1 MKNFELLRYLKKWWF
16 LIMVVTAA
24 GCLLVY
30 RFVSSNQQYTA
41 TAVIQYTNVNASEG
55 LNADGTET
63 ELPFT
68 AEDETAAFTLDF
80 ADGEIPARL
89 IRLIPVGE

>member
-1 MKNFELLRYLKKWWF
+1 MLSL
-16 LIMVVTAA
+16 
-24 GCLLVY
+24 
-30 RFVSSNQQYTA
+30 
-41 TAVIQYTNVNASEG
+41 